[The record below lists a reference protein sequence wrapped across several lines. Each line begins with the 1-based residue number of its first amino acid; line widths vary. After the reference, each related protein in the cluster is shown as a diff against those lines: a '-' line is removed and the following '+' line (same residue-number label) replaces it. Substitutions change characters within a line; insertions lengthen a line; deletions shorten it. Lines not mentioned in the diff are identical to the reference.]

1 MPKNSA
7 KKSRKTSANAKE
19 IARPEKDLVKQ
30 HQRLAK
36 LKREAGREKVVDYK
50 LRSAIGA
57 VRLSQLFGTH
67 SNLLVVHNMGQS
79 CRYCTMWADG
89 FNGIYPYLANRAI
102 LDSTVI

>member
-7 KKSRKTSANAKE
+7 KKSRKTSGSAKE
-19 IARPEKDLVKQ
+19 IARLEKDLLKQ

-36 LKREAGREKVVDYK
+36 LKRKAGRERVLGYK
-50 LRSAIGA
+50 LRSASGL

-67 SNLLVVHNMGQS
+67 SDLVVVHNMGQS

-89 FNGIYPYLANRAI
+89 FNGLYPHLVDRSI
-102 LDSTVI
+102 LGSPVI